1 MKIKFDGETYEIEEL
16 INGSYLPILQLDD
29 GTEWYIAKDYDEAG
43 KAARK
48 YWEDIIRNDPEEFRC
63 IIGEERLL
71 KWALNESD
79 EFGIHNL
86 DKFLERVEDYP
97 EETFATYDGNLIEGI
112 EDIDDELADELEI
125 DKKELYAV
133 ILMRHN

>member
-1 MKIKFDGETYEIEEL
+1 MKIKFDGETYEVEEI
-16 INGSYLPILQLDD
+16 INGSYLPILQLDN

-43 KAARK
+43 KAAQE
-48 YWEDIIRNDPEEFRC
+48 YWEDMAKNDPEEFRH

-79 EFGIHNL
+79 EYGIRNL
-86 DKFLERVEDYP
+86 EEFLDAVESAP
-97 EETFATYDGNLIEGI
+97 EETFAGYDGNLIEGI
-112 EDIDDELADELEI
+112 EYADDELIEELDLDET
-125 DKKELYAV
+125 ELQKV